1 VSNILYEVK
10 DHIAL
15 ITINRPESMNALNT
29 ATMKELDAAITRG
42 EEDDDV
48 YVMII
53 TGTGKA
59 FVAGA
64 DISQMKDLTSME
76 AKVFGEMG
84 NRVFS
89 RIENNIKPV
98 IAAVNGYA
106 LGGGC
111 ELAMACDICVAAENA
126 RFGQVEV
133 QLGIIPGFGGTQRL
147 PRIVGTS
154 KAKELIFTGATI
166 DAQEAYRINMV
177 GKVVPADKLLEAAFE
192 LARKIASNAQMAVR
206 QSKSAIN
213 KGMQCD
219 IRTATS
225 FETEAFAICFSTQD
239 QKDAMGAF
247 LEKRKLDGFK
257 NK

>member
-1 VSNILYEVK
+1 
-10 DHIAL
+10 L
-15 ITINRPESMNALNT
+15 ITINRPEAMNALNT
-29 ATMKELDAAITRG
+29 AVMKELDAAIIRA

-53 TGTGKA
+53 TGAGRA

-89 RIENNIKPV
+89 RIENKIKPV

-111 ELAMACDICVAAENA
+111 ELAMACDICVAAEKA

-133 QLGIIPGFGGTQRL
+133 RLGIIPGFGGTQRL

-166 DAQEAYRINMV
+166 DAQEAYRITMV
-177 GKVVPADKLLEAAFE
+177 SKVVPGEMLMETAFD
-192 LARKIASNAQMAVR
+192 LAKKIASNAQMAVR

-225 FETEAFAICFSTQD
+225 FETEAFAVCFSTLD
-239 QKDAMGAF
+239 QKEAMSAF
-247 LEKRKLDGFK
+247 LDKKDMDGFK